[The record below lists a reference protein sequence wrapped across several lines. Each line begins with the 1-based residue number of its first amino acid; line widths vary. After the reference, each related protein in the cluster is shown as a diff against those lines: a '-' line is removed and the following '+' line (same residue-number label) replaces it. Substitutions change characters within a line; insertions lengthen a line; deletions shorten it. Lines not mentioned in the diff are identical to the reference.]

1 MPPMAA
7 YMLCQELNDAGY
19 KTKAL
24 GIYGW
29 MATGVFTSI
38 PSARTVNNVPTPV
51 NNVITTYAAR
61 TGLSG
66 STNNFYTTRPMAPG
80 SLIAGMAPSSVGA
93 GDFSDPYANECET
106 VAVLTDGS
114 FGCLHSIPGN
124 GGGPPE
130 VVCGPNARQS
140 VNFTLPTA
148 ADGYNFQ

>member
-1 MPPMAA
+1 
-7 YMLCQELNDAGY
+7 MLCL
-19 KTKAL
+19 
-24 GIYGW
+24 
-29 MATGVFTSI
+29 
-38 PSARTVNNVPTPV
+38 
-51 NNVITTYAAR
+51 
-61 TGLSG
+61 
-66 STNNFYTTRPMAPG
+66 
-80 SLIAGMAPSSVGA
+80 APSSVGA
-93 GDFSDPYANECET
+93 GGNDPYANECGT